1 MPPKTQRSGQDE
13 PLALGSESVEP
24 LDPNERLKQLQ
35 AELNQHNSRIDHL
48 SKQSAVLQID
58 INGLSTA
65 VAQVATTVTNY
76 GTVLKDLR
84 NRLQALEYFYHQKSK
99 MVLAAIG
106 ERKAL
111 IDDLIR
117 GYGDELARMQDHLH
131 ELDEKQNA
139 AQTESTR
146 AENVQGERQKEYDAA
161 TNFEQDVTNKLLEME
176 ALRAE
181 ITKAD
186 DTTDAASM
194 YFLTLEFHSQ
204 MRETKILSQHEVSL
218 ELRQKLSELEAAKE
232 RARAKTAAL
241 SAVQAEYTAYKAELA
256 TKLADRRA
264 NLLAE
269 IKALYPVP
277 SEPSASDGTVTAP
290 TPPSTPTPTP
300 PSTPAPTPT
309 STPTPTPTP
318 APAPSSPS
326 SPAPDPASTPKK

>member
-1 MPPKTQRSGQDE
+1 MPPKTQRLGQDE
-13 PLALGSESVEP
+13 SPALESENVEP
-24 LDPNERLKQLQ
+24 PDPGERLKQLQ

-48 SKQSAVLQID
+48 SKQRDVLQTD
-58 INGLSTA
+58 ITGLETT
-65 VAQVATTVTNY
+65 VEQVKTTVTNY
-76 GTVLKDLR
+76 GTGLKDLH

-106 ERKAL
+106 ERKSL

-117 GYGDELARMQDHLH
+117 GYDDELGRMQDHLR

-139 AQTESTR
+139 ALAESTR
-146 AENVQGERQKEYDAA
+146 AANVQNERQKEYDAA
-161 TNFEQDVTNKLLEME
+161 TNFQQDVTNKLTEME

-204 MRETKILSQHEVSL
+204 MRETKIFSQHEVSL
-218 ELRQKLSELEAAKE
+218 ELRQKLGELEAAKE

-241 SAVQAEYTAYKAELA
+241 STVQAEYTAYKAELDV
-256 TKLADRRA
+256 KRADRRA

-269 IKALYPVP
+269 IKAFYPVP

-290 TPPSTPTPTP
+290 TPAPTPTP
-300 PSTPAPTPT
+300 APAPTATPAP
-309 STPTPTPTP
+309 TPTPTPTP
-318 APAPSSPS
+318 APVSDSPS
-326 SPAPDPASTPKK
+326 SPTPVPAATPKK

>member
-1 MPPKTQRSGQDE
+1 MPRAQRSGQE
-13 PLALGSESVEP
+13 ELQSGENVEP
-24 LDPNERLKQLQ
+24 LDPSERLKQLQ
-35 AELNQHNSRIDHL
+35 TELSQHNSRIEHL
-48 SKQSAVLQID
+48 SKQRDVLQTD
-58 INGLSTA
+58 INGLSTT
-65 VAQVATTVTNY
+65 VEQVKTTVTNY
-76 GTVLKDLR
+76 GTELRDLH

-106 ERKAL
+106 ERKPL

-117 GYGDELARMQDHLH
+117 GYDDELARMQDHLR

-139 AQTESTR
+139 ALAESTH
-146 AENVQGERQKEYDAA
+146 AANVQDERQKEYDAA
-161 TNFEQDVTNKLLEME
+161 TNFQQDVTNKLTEME

-204 MRETKILSQHEVSL
+204 MRETKIVSQHEVSL

-241 SAVQAEYTAYKAELA
+241 STVQAEYTAYKAEVDI
-256 TKLADRRA
+256 KRADRRA

-290 TPPSTPTPTP
+290 TPAP
-300 PSTPAPTPT
+300 TPAPPA
-309 STPTPTPTP
+309 PTPTP
-318 APAPSSPS
+318 APPPTPPPTPTPVPDSSSSPTPV
-326 SPAPDPASTPKK
+326 PAATPKK